1 MAQLQPAIEK
11 LFKLEGGYAAQD
23 MSAGQVNY
31 GLTERFLR
39 QAGYLEEARN
49 LKTLTRHR
57 AVEIYRQEWWLKYH
71 CGEILNQALAET
83 YFVSIVNQG
92 PRHPTRALQRGINA
106 QFAVTVRPRIKEDG
120 VIGPK
125 TVKAIGFCHP
135 FWLRDQLRLGAALRY
150 MRIADTG
157 EVRSDDYASVLS
169 EWAGRLEAS

>member
-1 MAQLQPAIEK
+1 MAQFRPAIEK

-39 QAGYLEEARN
+39 QAGYLDEAQN
-49 LKTLTRHR
+49 LKTLSRRR

-71 CGEILNQALAET
+71 CDRILNQVLAEA

-92 PRHPTRALQRGINA
+92 PHYPTRALQCGVNA
-106 QFAVTVRPRIKEDG
+106 QFAVTVRPKIKEDG

-125 TVKAIGFCHP
+125 TLEAVGFCHP

-157 EVRSDDYASVLS
+157 EAQPDDYASVLS
-169 EWAGRLEAS
+169 EWAGRLEAL